1 MENSPDK
8 NMRYTWEE
16 VEIHVKETHTFWAL
30 CKGCHELMTKRESDE
45 GKGWCGLCVY
55 LCYDCMDEEKY
66 GPPEPWHWPSARP
79 VPEVSNPEPED
90 HEPPHHFALLAWLT
104 LKLAK
109 GTSDRENGLLQRIR
123 KLFSW

>member
-30 CKGCHELMTKRESDE
+30 CKGCHDLLMKREYDE

-55 LCYDCMDEEKY
+55 NCLDCMDEEKY
-66 GPPEPWHWPSARP
+66 GPPEPPLDFSSPSTE
-79 VPEVSNPEPED
+79 PEVSEPELED
-90 HEPPHHFALLAWLT
+90 PGPPPHWRDWLT
-104 LKLAK
+104 PIFYK
-109 GTSDRENGLLQRIR
+109 GTSDRENRLLSWIR
-123 KLFSW
+123 KLFT